1 MKETEK
7 DINREKGEEEIK
19 IETKRLID
27 RKRKNEG

>member
-7 DINREKGEEEIK
+7 DKNKEKGEEEIK